1 MTTINRML
9 PDKRPEEF
17 GPAEIDAMVR
27 RAHDGLKRVMPYVR
41 RPEARVGVI
50 GSPLGRLLVA
60 EGPRGLATL
69 HFLDTMSAEPAL
81 EALRRRFELVENE
94 ASAERVGREIERYLA
109 GDLRSLDSH
118 PIDLSLVHSE
128 FQRRV
133 LERLRTIGPGA
144 VITYNGLA
152 DAAGVPAAH
161 RAVGHTM
168 ATNPVPIFVPCHR
181 VIRSDGS
188 IGNYGGGVPCKVKLL
203 RTEGFDVGRDL
214 KLGARSVLAHRATHI
229 FCRPGCSAA
238 ERANHARMLI
248 FADPERAERA
258 GFRPCR
264 RCHPA

>member
-1 MTTINRML
+1 MTRML
-9 PDKRPEEF
+9 SQATTPAPDE
-17 GPAEIDAMVR
+17 GEIDALVR
-27 RAHDGLKRVMPYVR
+27 RAHAGLKRVMPYVR

-50 GSPLGRLLVA
+50 SSPLGRLLVA

-69 HFLDTMSAEPAL
+69 HFLDTMNVEPVL
-81 EALRRRFELVENE
+81 EVLRQRFDLVDNE
-94 ASAERVGREIERYLA
+94 ASAERVRREIERYLS
-109 GDLRSLDSH
+109 GDLRSLDAH
-118 PIDLSLVHSE
+118 PIDLTLVHSE

-133 LERLRTIGPGA
+133 LERLRKIGPGA

-152 DAAGVPAAH
+152 DAAGAPSAQ

-188 IGNYGGGVPCKVKLL
+188 VGNYGGGVQCKVRLL

-214 KLGARSVLAHRATHI
+214 RLGRRSVLAHRATHI

-248 FADPERAERA
+248 FADPDRAERA

-264 RCHPA
+264 LCRPG

>member
-1 MTTINRML
+1 MTTMNRTHHET
-9 PDKRPEEF
+9 RPAEPT
-17 GPAEIDAMVR
+17 PAEIDAMVR

-41 RPEARVGVI
+41 RPEARIGVI
-50 GSPLGRLLVA
+50 SSPLGRLLVA

-69 HFLDTMSAEPAL
+69 HFLDTMNAEPVL
-81 EALRRRFELVENE
+81 ETLRRRFELIENE
-94 ASAERVGREIERYLA
+94 ASAERVRREIERYLD
-109 GDLRSLDSH
+109 GDLHSLDVH

-152 DAAGVPAAH
+152 DAAGAPAAQ

-188 IGNYGGGVPCKVKLL
+188 VGNYGGGVPCKVKLL

-214 KLGARSVLAHRATHI
+214 KLGQRSVLAHRATRI

-238 ERANHARMLI
+238 ERANQARMLI

-264 RCHPA
+264 LCRPA